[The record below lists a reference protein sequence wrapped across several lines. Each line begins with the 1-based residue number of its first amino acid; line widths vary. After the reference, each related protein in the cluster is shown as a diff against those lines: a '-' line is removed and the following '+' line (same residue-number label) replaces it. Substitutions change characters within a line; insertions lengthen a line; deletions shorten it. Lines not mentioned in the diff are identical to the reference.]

1 MRKLSPLAL
10 ALVLGMP
17 AAALASSDEKIS
29 DAEHARVT
37 DAVTAQGYEVRKL
50 EREDGLIE
58 VYALKEGKRYEL
70 YVDGDTGEIVKSKV
84 DD

>member
-17 AAALASSDEKIS
+17 TAALASSDEKIP
-29 DAEHARVT
+29 DAERARVT
-37 DAVTAQGYEVRKL
+37 DAVAAQGYEVRKL